1 MLFGILENS
10 IPNPLNMSFCLETM
24 MCSPLFFYIIPQLKL
39 DTKRIIFCL
48 QNFHAESNA
57 PTILK
62 AMQKETL
69 IAQNI
74 QVDND
79 AKSFFNKDQIQI
91 SPHPNIVK
99 IYTAFTDMVP
109 AISDSMDLYP
119 DALPSRYASFLAM
132 CGLFEKSPFAS
143 DHPVHYTQV

>member
-1 MLFGILENS
+1 
-10 IPNPLNMSFCLETM
+10 
-24 MCSPLFFYIIPQLKL
+24 
-39 DTKRIIFCL
+39 
-48 QNFHAESNA
+48 
-57 PTILK
+57 
-62 AMQKETL
+62 MQKETL

-119 DALPSRYASFLAM
+119 DALPSR
-132 CGLFEKSPFAS
+132 
-143 DHPVHYTQV
+143 

>member
-1 MLFGILENS
+1 MLEFLRFFPTRYVCIIASHLNDFFFLNFMSKLLILA
-10 IPNPLNMSFCLETM
+10 
-24 MCSPLFFYIIPQLKL
+24 
-39 DTKRIIFCL
+39 KRIIFCL

-119 DALPSRYASFLAM
+119 DALPSRYVSFLAM